1 MINIDK
7 VPGEGIGAANA
18 IPDLEVVEFW
28 NRVLNEDLSGVLIN
42 SPYFLPDTNK
52 IFIEKFDNYIKSSK
66 LNKLV
71 GLDEYKYRSFVHGSC
86 QAFDSF
92 WMRHNNKRF
101 RCFKG
106 EFFYHQANWKKFHK
120 WCYLEDDDMINRNDA
135 VVISLPFSDYC
146 KEHPKMKDMLDV
158 CEELGV
164 PVLIDCAYYVIARD
178 INFDFTEYGCIEEI
192 TFSLSKGFHSA
203 TRLRAG
209 VRYSKRHYDDNIDI
223 MNEWN
228 QYSHLSA
235 YLGSKLLSHFPEDY
249 VMNKFR
255 DKQLKFCKENNLIPS
270 DCVPFAFGDEEYKQF
285 NRGTEVNRICISYL
299 IGDKL

>member
-1 MINIDK
+1 
-7 VPGEGIGAANA
+7 
-18 IPDLEVVEFW
+18 
-28 NRVLNEDLSGVLIN
+28 
-42 SPYFLPDTNK
+42 
-52 IFIEKFDNYIKSSK
+52 
-66 LNKLV
+66 
-71 GLDEYKYRSFVHGSC
+71 
-86 QAFDSF
+86 
-92 WMRHNNKRF
+92 MRHNNKRF

-106 EFFYHQANWKKFHK
+106 EFFYHQANWKKFYN
-120 WCYLEDDDMINRNDA
+120 WCYLEDDRIQTNDA
-135 VVISLPFSDYC
+135 VVISFPFSDYC
-146 KEHPKMKDMLDV
+146 KEHPKMKEILDE
-158 CEELGV
+158 CERWEV